1 MYLYFSPS
9 LSLTGNADD
18 SLNEYFFIQI
28 LCFLFFSIPFIL
40 FYSQFRRFW
49 KKSKEGVTSRIV
61 LNRFSYILFIF
72 VFCILGICFFAYVL
86 ESGVLITRIGSEARA
101 DMAVE
106 AGGNLLGI
114 VARLFE
120 KNALFFSNVILFFVL
135 YFRVPFIVRIIFFS
149 IYLLYL
155 IFVLI
160 NSKLFFIV
168 FLINIICVIN
178 SKRIFKGEPA
188 LKIKPFILGAVLI
201 YYSYVVS
208 TNIRNDFFYTQSFKI
223 EYFYPWKTQKGDSDG
238 ESLIKR
244 MDGIDLMAK
253 ISVNLTPR
261 NISYGGAWGTPI
273 FLIYGPLINK
283 AKSDELKSTGNTT
296 TKRALLQ
303 RHTSI
308 DSYDYYSSCVSD
320 LFGNFHFIG
329 LLFGSLIFAL
339 IVSYIDSILS
349 TTRKTTHFN
358 LLLSFYL
365 LSYILFFEQEFI
377 GIIGSI
383 IQSLPIFFFFC
394 GWRLFQF
401 PYVDYKLNIED

>member
-9 LSLTGNADD
+9 LSQAGNSYDNVND
-18 SLNEYFFIQI
+18 YFFIQI
-28 LCFLFFSIPFIL
+28 LCFLFFSIPFII

-49 KKSKEGVTSRIV
+49 KKSKEGVMSSIV
-61 LNRFSYILFIF
+61 LNQHRYILFSL
-72 VFCILGICFFAYVL
+72 VFFILGICFFAYVIQ
-86 ESGVLITRIGSEARA
+86 SGVLITRIGSEAKA
-101 DMAVE
+101 AMSVE
-106 AGGNLLGI
+106 AGENLLGI
-114 VARLFE
+114 LARLFE

-135 YFRVPFIVRIIFFS
+135 YFRVPSIVRILFFT

-155 IFVLI
+155 FFVLI

-168 FLINIICVIN
+168 FLINIICIIN

-188 LKIKPFILGAVLI
+188 LKLKPFILGVGLI

-208 TNIRNDFFYTQSFKI
+208 MNIRNDFFYSQSFKI

-253 ISVNLTPR
+253 INGDLTLR
-261 NISYGGAWGTPI
+261 SISYGRAWESPI

-283 AKSDELKSTGNTT
+283 DKSDELKYTGNTT

-308 DSYDYYSSCVSD
+308 DTYDYFSSCVSD

-329 LLFGSLIFAL
+329 LLFGSFIFAL

-349 TTRKTTHFN
+349 ATRKTTHFN

-401 PYVDYKLNIED
+401 AYVDYKLNIED